1 MSVHNNSHRFSIA
14 RTDKTAERVG
24 VKEMESPSEVLFII
38 ELITHF
44 YITYKC
50 ANK

>member
-14 RTDKTAERVG
+14 RMDKTAERVG
-24 VKEMESPSEVLFII
+24 VKEREPLSEVLFII

-44 YITYKC
+44 YITH
-50 ANK
+50 